1 MNFSLNHWKRGL
13 ALAALLTGTLATV
26 RATGPGT
33 TPGAT
38 PTGPP
43 DSTSARILAA
53 AAGASVELPDFA
65 FGKSRQLGYHKLVL
79 PGPQFLISDDPEY
92 IRVPEAAVFREQ
104 VQPGT
109 VRFYLYNVN
118 GVKEPQ
124 KIDRKI
130 TALIKNTGSRP
141 MRLQMLKYSAQPP
154 SGDYLKI
161 GRNGLADYF
170 ASQPSAKVRTVKP
183 GQAVAIDEKWEQTTV
198 KYDDLVHGFY
208 EFLIDQPGE
217 VTVLQTDPAT
227 PGPKALARNPQVLP
241 GKSKSG
247 AGRGIFGVSNYRV
260 QPDSVFDTRS
270 GAAEITVADGQRDPW
285 VEGTASHTTET
296 AVLKGN
302 YGVIYDITIRWKS
315 TDGRGLALLTR
326 NARGGGENNLWC
338 KAMATTVMVSP
349 GLHPGGI
356 VKLPSDKPTTRQEP
370 EAVVIQ
376 VFAPKANGEE
386 QTIHLTYSPP
396 GASCLPTPITLV
408 PVQMNA
414 R

>member
-1 MNFSLNHWKRGL
+1 MKFSFNHWKLEL
-13 ALAALLTGTLATV
+13 ALTALLAGAIATV
-26 RATGPGT
+26 NATGPGT
-33 TPGAT
+33 
-38 PTGPP
+38 PP
-43 DSTSARILAA
+43 DSTSARILRA

-65 FGKSRQLGYHKLVL
+65 FDKSRQLSYHKLVL

-92 IRVPEAAVFREQ
+92 IRVPEAAVFREK

-124 KIDRKI
+124 KMDRKI
-130 TALIKNTGSRP
+130 TALIKNLGTRP
-141 MRLQMLKYSAQPP
+141 MRIQMLKYSAQPP

-170 ASQPSAKVRTVKP
+170 ASQPSPKVRTVKA
-183 GQAVAIDEKWEQTTV
+183 GQAIAIDEKWEKTTV

-208 EFLIDQPGE
+208 EFLIDQPAE
-217 VTVLQTDPAT
+217 ITVLQTDPAT

-247 AGRGIFGVSNYRV
+247 AGRGVFGVSNYRV
-260 QPDSVFDTRS
+260 QPDSVFDTRH
-270 GAAEITVADGQRDPW
+270 GAAEITVADGKRDPW

-326 NARGGGENNLWC
+326 NARGGGENNQWC
-338 KAMATTVMVSP
+338 GAMATTVMVSP

-356 VKLPSDKPTTRQEP
+356 VKLPSDKAVTKKEP

-376 VFAPKANGEE
+376 VFAPSANGEE

-396 GASCLPTPITLV
+396 GASCLPTPIMLV
-408 PVQMNA
+408 PVQMDA
-414 R
+414 K

>member
-1 MNFSLNHWKRGL
+1 MKFSFNIWKEEISL
-13 ALAALLTGTLATV
+13 AVLLAGAIITVKATQ
-26 RATGPGT
+26 PL
-33 TPGAT
+33 
-38 PTGPP
+38 PP
-43 DSTSARILAA
+43 DSTSARILQAKP
-53 AAGASVELPDFA
+53 GASVELPEFA
-65 FGKSRQLGYHKLVL
+65 FQKSRQLSYRKLVL

-92 IRVPEAAVFREQ
+92 IRVPEAAVFRER
-104 VQPGT
+104 VLPGT

-124 KIDRKI
+124 KMDRKI
-130 TALIKNTGSRP
+130 TALIKNLGSGP

-161 GRNGLADYF
+161 GSQGLADYF
-170 ASQPSAKVRTVKP
+170 ASQPSPKVRQVKA
-183 GQAVAIDEKWEQTTV
+183 GQAVALDEKWEKTTV
-198 KYDDLVHGFY
+198 RYDDLVHGFY
-208 EFLIDQPGE
+208 EFLIDQPAE
-217 VTVLQTDPAT
+217 ITVLQTDPGT
-227 PGPKALARNPQVLP
+227 PGPTALARNPPVLP

-247 AGRGIFGVSNYRV
+247 AGRGVFGVSNYRV
-260 QPDSVFDTRS
+260 QLDSVFDTRH

-302 YGVIYDITIRWKS
+302 YGVLYDINIRWRS

-326 NARGGGENNLWC
+326 NARGGGPNNNWC
-338 KAMATTVMVSP
+338 GAMATSVVVSA

-356 VKLPSDKPTTRQEP
+356 VKLPSDKAATKKEP

-376 VFAPKANGEE
+376 VFAPSADGQE
-386 QTIHLTYSPP
+386 QLIHLTYSPP

-414 R
+414 K